1 MGRAAALVKITA
13 DDGTIGWG
21 ESVPIPKWSYETF
34 ETVTT
39 TIRNYFTP
47 LLIGHNVFDLH
58 GAHFVMNKNIAA
70 SFSTGQPM
78 AKAGV
83 DIALHDLIG
92 KLTNQTLAQSWGRES
107 SDKITLSWTLNPK
120 RLDDLDALIDDGW
133 NRGYRHFNVKV
144 APDPQFDLE
153 LCRRLKQRVP
163 HGFLWADA
171 NGGYDLATAL
181 DIAPKLADIGVDV
194 LEQPLRANH
203 LSGYRRLKKQ
213 AALPIIMDEGVVSP
227 STLVEF
233 IRLDLLDGVA
243 MKPARCGGLLPAR
256 RQIEIYSESLRL
268 AEQQMK
274 ETQERI
280 RVGTVAETEL
290 AASEAEV
297 ALRKESLI
305 NARSDLDRVRLR
317 LLQLTNPQ
325 TKAGWR
331 REILLRD
338 RPGVPEG
345 ELDPVESHIH
355 VARLMRPDLNQ
366 ARLAVQRGDL
376 EIVRT
381 RNGLLPKLDLFVT
394 LGMTGYADS
403 FARSVADR
411 DTQGYDLLVGL
422 RAEYPPANRDARAQ
436 HQRAVLSRRQALEAV
451 ENLSQ
456 LVEVDVRSAFIEI
469 NRAREQI
476 AATAATRKLQEEKLR
491 VETEKFRVGKNTS
504 LLVAQAQ
511 RDLVSSQI
519 AEVRAVGYY
528 LKSLVALYRLE
539 GSLLER
545 RGIAAPGRSAVDL
558 AAGSRFGQT
567 TD

>member
-1 MGRAAALVKITA
+1 MLGRTHPGV
-13 DDGTIGWG
+13 
-21 ESVPIPKWSYETF
+21 WSGLTF
-34 ETVTT
+34 
-39 TIRNYFTP
+39 
-47 LLIGHNVFDLH
+47 VFL
-58 GAHFVMNKNIAA
+58 AVSLA
-70 SFSTGQPM
+70 SC
-78 AKAGV
+78 A
-83 DIALHDLIG
+83 
-92 KLTNQTLAQSWGRES
+92 
-107 SDKITLSWTLNPK
+107 
-120 RLDDLDALIDDGW
+120 RLDDRGFEDYVGPVPAGTSRPAGPTIPPPATRPAEEVGPLKLRVQQAILLALANNPALAVERLSPAIQHTHEQQE
-133 NRGYRHFNVKV
+133 RAAF
-144 APDPQFDLE
+144 DPVVGGEISVD
-153 LCRRLKQRVP
+153 RVRSARP
-163 HGFLWADA
+163 SGSFRSEESVSEDFSGAASAGLFLPTGADVRVEA
-171 NGGYDLATAL
+171 STAVT
-181 DIAPKLADIGVDV
+181 D
-194 LEQPLRANH
+194 
-203 LSGYRRLKKQ
+203 
-213 AALPIIMDEGVVSP
+213 
-227 STLVEF
+227 STLYSDTFANSRVGMTVTQALLRGAGLGVNLARLRQA
-233 IRLDLLDGVA
+233 RLDTRTSEYELRGFAEALVA
-243 MKPARCGGLLPAR
+243 EVETTYWNYALAR